1 MPLTEP
7 DLDWKRAIEDPR
19 QPLVEHLTELRRRLI
34 VSLLLLAAGTAAAWN
49 WSEQL
54 LSWLVAPAAPL
65 YFTAPTDAF
74 YTRLKVAVFGGFLLT
89 LPLLLHQAWLF
100 IARALPA
107 RSRKTC
113 LRLLPASYLLF
124 MGGAALA
131 VTVVVPA
138 AMNFLLAF
146 GSDEIRPWLAL
157 SSYLEF
163 VTSLALAFGCAFQL
177 PVVMVGLNRLGAV
190 SRAGLSDKRRYVYLG
205 AVTAAA
211 VMTPGPDV
219 ISQLALFL
227 PTIALFELTLFA
239 LD

>member
-1 MPLTEP
+1 MPMTEP

-34 VSLLLLAAGTAAAWN
+34 VSLLLLGAGTAAAWN
-49 WSEQL
+49 WSGQFL
-54 LSWLVAPAAPL
+54 DWLVRPAAPL
-65 YFTAPTDAF
+65 YFSAPGDAF
-74 YTRLKVAVFGGFLLT
+74 YTRLKAAVFGGFLLT

-100 IARALPA
+100 MARALPA
-107 RSRKTC
+107 EARKAT
-113 LRLLPASYLLF
+113 LRLLPAAYFLF
-124 MGGAALA
+124 IGGAALA

-138 AMNFLLAF
+138 AMRFLLAF

-177 PVVMVGLNRLGAV
+177 PVVMVGLNRLGVV
-190 SRAGLSDKRRYVYLG
+190 SRAGLSDKRRYVYLA
-205 AVTAAA
+205 AVVAAA
-211 VMTPGPDV
+211 LMTPGPDV

-227 PTIALFELTLFA
+227 PTVLLFELTLLA
-239 LD
+239 L

>member
-1 MPLTEP
+1 MSV

-34 VSLLLLAAGTAAAWN
+34 VSLAVLAAGTAAAWS
-49 WSEQL
+49 WSGEL
-54 LSWLVAPAAPL
+54 LSWLVRPAAPL
-65 YFTAPTDAF
+65 YFSAPTDAF

-107 RSRKTC
+107 EGRKTT

-124 MGGAALA
+124 IGGAALA
-131 VTVVVPA
+131 VAVVVPA
-138 AMNFLLAF
+138 AMRFLLAF

-177 PVVMVGLNRLGAV
+177 PVVMVGLNRLGLV
-190 SRAGLSDKRRYVYLG
+190 SRAALAGNRRYVYVG
-205 AVTAAA
+205 AVAAA
-211 VMTPGPDV
+211 ALMTPGPDV
-219 ISQLALFL
+219 LSQLALFL
-227 PTIALFELTLFA
+227 PTVLLFELTLLA
-239 LD
+239 L